1 MNPHTSTD
9 TGAMTLA
16 TRVGEVSTGEITSLR
31 ERFLSDPQGTD
42 LSLLRPVIARS
53 WQRSRA
59 MNVRTGAEALG
70 HTSEHRVDEQLLL
83 VADPVISE
91 LERVCIE
98 SGGTV
103 VLTDAQG
110 TLALMRGHASE
121 MRRAERLYATTGTRM
136 SEDLLGTNSDGTA
149 IEEER
154 AVQVWGA
161 EHFNEAL
168 QSSYCTSVPIKD
180 PIRRSTRG
188 VLGLM
193 LPESVAR
200 DASPQSI
207 LLLVEGA
214 AAEISRRLAE
224 RLAAREQALLS
235 EYMREARKR
244 GADAVIAMDDR
255 TTIASRNALSM
266 LDQSDF
272 AVLSALARQA
282 EPGHV
287 ARHDLS
293 VSGGFEVQ
301 LHVRPMETTEFRT
314 GGAAIMR
321 VHIPEGRSATIPLAA
336 ASPGPAFTG
345 LVGESASL
353 RRALEAAATAV
364 VRQTPAHILGE
375 QGTGKRSLA
384 EQIARQLSDD
394 VQVIVFP
401 NPLDQVDLLDQLDS
415 GLERGAALVLHRVD
429 RASAAVRDELAAFV
443 RMVDQPRLILTAG
456 ALTDDIAPL
465 LSSLRGVEV
474 SLPPLRSRREDIPVL
489 ARHFLDEAGRSEV
502 RLAPKL
508 RDALVRADW
517 PGNVAQLR
525 TLIASTVA
533 HVAGSEMRMI
543 DLADVHARALQVS
556 RLGRL
561 EEAELTQIR
570 EALAEAGGNRVRAA
584 SLLGIGRSTL
594 YRKLESYAARGFE
607 LELE

>member
-16 TRVGEVSTGEITSLR
+16 TRVGEVSAGEIGALR

-59 MNVRTGAEALG
+59 LNVRTGADALG

-83 VADPVISE
+83 AAAPVISE

-121 MRRAERLYATTGTRM
+121 LRRAESLYATTGTRM
-136 SEDLLGTNSDGTA
+136 SEDLIGTNSDGTA

-161 EHFNEAL
+161 EHFNETL

-193 LPESVAR
+193 LPESVGR

-214 AAEISRRLAE
+214 AAEITRRLAE
-224 RLAAREQALLS
+224 RLAAREQALLA

-272 AVLSALARQA
+272 AVLSAFARQA
-282 EPGHV
+282 EPGRV
-287 ARHDLS
+287 ARHELS
-293 VSGGFEVQ
+293 VSGGFAVQ
-301 LHVRPMETTEFRT
+301 LHVRPMETSEFRS
-314 GGAAIMR
+314 GGAAVMR
-321 VHIPEGRSATIPLAA
+321 VHVAEGRSATLPLASA
-336 ASPGPAFTG
+336 PAPSFAG
-345 LVGESASL
+345 MVGESAGL
-353 RRALEAAATAV
+353 RRALEAATTAV
-364 VRQTPAHILGE
+364 VRQTPVHILGE

-384 EQIARQLSDD
+384 HAIARQLSDD
-394 VQVIVFP
+394 VREIAFP
-401 NPLDQVDLLDQLDS
+401 TRFDQVALLDQLDS
-415 GLERGAALVLHRVD
+415 GLEQGAAIVLHRVD
-429 RASAAVRDELAAFV
+429 RAPAQVRDELAAFV
-443 RMVDQPRLILTAG
+443 RLVDQPRLILTAG

-465 LSSLRGVEV
+465 LSALRGVEAT
-474 SLPPLRSRREDIPVL
+474 LPPLRSRREDIPAL
-489 ARHFLDEAGRSEV
+489 ARHFLDESGRTEV

-508 RDALVRADW
+508 RDVLVRADW

-525 TLIASTVA
+525 GLIESTVA
-533 HVAGSEMRMI
+533 QVAGTEMRMV
-543 DLADVHARALQVS
+543 DLSDVNARTLQVS

-584 SLLGIGRSTL
+584 ALLGIGRSTL

-607 LELE
+607 LDLG